1 MGNGL
6 ESKIAFTD
14 VLYVANIMQV
24 FKTKCN
30 ITTAQ
35 TVVRRW
41 MKERKKMSRY
51 IDANAT
57 LNIIKKYLYETAL
70 NNFTTDRKVSDICE
84 NIAIHRIAT
93 WIDEVPTADVVEV
106 VRCKNCKHSKTANY
120 ISAKCPYFCRLMAN
134 CHSGDFFCSMG
145 ERREE

>member
-1 MGNGL
+1 
-6 ESKIAFTD
+6 
-14 VLYVANIMQV
+14 
-24 FKTKCN
+24 
-30 ITTAQ
+30 
-35 TVVRRW
+35 
-41 MKERKKMSRY
+41 MSRY
-51 IDANAT
+51 VDANVT

-106 VRCKNCKHSKTANY
+106 VRCEECKHSKMADY
-120 ISAKCPYFCRLMAN
+120 IPAKCPYYCKLMAN

-145 ERREE
+145 EEAEQ